1 MAKEETKK
9 LTPEE
14 QQAEKERLERLKKEE
29 KELKLKAKE
38 KEKKRKEREK
48 KIRVK
53 EKKEEKRI
61 RGIVNFPIKT
71 LLQLSVFF
79 TSVAF
84 LIIYF
89 GNGLDLEKAI
99 YICSLLFILMFFT
112 VGAVMVIGYWK
123 ISDERIKDMESKKKR
138 EKEEEDERLR
148 REEEELERLLK
159 EEIDDEDDIFSSDS
173 KLLDK
178 TGNED
183 GSMIPEINFEALN
196 DELSGDDSADEEKFM
211 NDYNDNNDN
220 ESDFGTNNSEESNA
234 LSTGEEPAPFFSED
248 DFMNEVI
255 FGANDK
261 NEKN

>member
-14 QQAEKERLERLKKEE
+14 EQAEKKRLERLKKEE

-48 KIRVK
+48 KIRVL

-71 LLQLSVFF
+71 LLQFSIFF

-89 GNGLDLEKAI
+89 GNGLDLEKAF

-123 ISDERIKDMESKKKR
+123 ISDERIKDMEARKKR
-138 EKEEEDERLR
+138 EKEEKDERLR

-159 EEIDDEDDIFSSDS
+159 KEIDDEDDIFSSDS

-178 TGNED
+178 TVNED

-196 DELSGDDSADEEKFM
+196 DELSGEDHSAEEKYM
-211 NDYNDNNDN
+211 NEFENSSEYNQDLNNIDDTQP
-220 ESDFGTNNSEESNA
+220 EGIKS
-234 LSTGEEPAPFFSED
+234 GEEPAPFFSED

-261 NEKN
+261 SE